1 MVAANASDFF
11 GEGIYDD
18 PEAQKAKRDWTANPP
33 QTNAELQQY
42 LQQVQGDL
50 YTAPGTDSTP
60 GSSEERAVNAYQGG
74 NFGATAGYAA
84 GNDATRAAYGKAHAT
99 TQAVGIG
106 RLPGEIANYFG
117 NAQVNL
123 NPFDGAPQN
132 VKDAANAQ
140 LATDAYAHRNDPV
153 PTNPATVIGA
163 DVVPTG
169 PGVPAPPAPAPGATG
184 ATNPAAGTTGAP
196 GSTGTSQAVSDLL
209 GGVTSYQGQIAA
221 LAGDNTGLSV
231 AEAQLKKASDLA
243 NMQAG
248 IATQN
253 SQSAALGMARSAR
266 NRGDRAL
273 LERQAVGEA
282 GYIGQK
288 AAYEEALR
296 RVALEGDL
304 GVVRATEDKNDRD
317 FKLAALKAAGELGL
331 NSAALGIDLNR
342 VNMADATERMKIALG
357 YSELD
362 QTKARDLMAYTRDMA
377 SIQYK
382 YDELSVTDQNE
393 ADKLLMQKYNIDQD
407 TMLKLKELRQKTK
420 VDWNGLLTKFAA
432 GAGKG
437 LTAGLANASDER
449 VKTNIQPV
457 DATAQE
463 FEDFLGA
470 LSANTYEYKEPDKHG
485 AGLRFGLMAQDLE
498 KTKLGRHMVKPI
510 DGVKMVDIGPLAL
523 GTASGLALVYER
535 LRELEK
541 AVRS

>member
-169 PGVPAPPAPAPGATG
+169 PGVPAPPAPAPDPTA
-184 ATNPAAGTTGAP
+184 PAATAP
-196 GSTGTSQAVSDLL
+196 TLDRTPIDEAL
-209 GGVTSYQGQIAA
+209 GGLDAYQGA
-221 LAGDNTGLSV
+221 LWELSQDNTGLSA
-231 AEAQLKKASDLA
+231 AEAQLKKATDLA
-243 NMQAG
+243 RIQSG
-248 IATQN
+248 IATEA
-253 SQSAALGMARSAR
+253 SQRAALGQARSSR

-273 LERQAVGEA
+273 AERQAIGEA
-282 GYIGQK
+282 GYIGQDQ
-288 AAYEEALR
+288 ARTDQLREAET
-296 RVALEGDL
+296 EGQL
-304 GVVRATEDKNDRD
+304 ATLRATEADSDRR
-317 FKLAALKAAGELGL
+317 FKLDAIKEAAGLGL
-331 NSAALGIDLNR
+331 NTAAL
-342 VNMADATERMKIALG
+342 
-357 YSELD
+357 ELD
-362 QTKARDLMAYTRDMA
+362 ISKTNLGSVTNQINNQFQLAGIKMQVDQRQAEAMLNFSRDMA
-377 SIQYK
+377 IIQQK
-382 YDELSVTDQNE
+382 YDQMGVDAQIETE
-393 ADKLLMQKYNIDQD
+393 KLLMQRYQIDQD
-407 TMLKLKELRQKTK
+407 TMVKLKDLKGRT
-420 VDWNGLLTKFAA
+420 GLNWSSILMTFAG

-437 LTAGLANASDER
+437 ATAALFASDRRVKKDIRPVLDEELDELLTALKGETYDYVDDER
-449 VKTNIQPV
+449 
-457 DATAQE
+457 
-463 FEDFLGA
+463 FGGGR
-470 LSANTYEYKEPDKHG
+470 HG
-485 AGLRFGLMAQDLE
+485 RRFSFMAQDLE
-498 KTKLGRHMVKPI
+498 KTKLGKAMVKPY
-510 DGVKMVDIGPLAL
+510 DDQGTKGVDTGAVAMA
-523 GTASGLALVYER
+523 TAGGLAVVYER
-535 LRELEK
+535 LKGLEEAIK
-541 AVRS
+541 